1 MENKKSL
8 RRSKIISYKNV
19 GDRLSLVN
27 NTCHL
32 CKSTITQKDFHPC
45 MNKIVNSVN
54 NKSKKNRG
62 KNIKLCNKIFCMNC
76 YEKYFPSYIVNSKF
90 NINLKCPS
98 CEGLCTC
105 KICAKNKEKQEIE
118 NENMILLGI
127 KTNLN
132 DNNKNKKSQKDKL
145 ITKIERMASK
155 IKSIFPNIDS
165 EAKFNRERNS
175 KIIPLIEP
183 NEFQIIK
190 QYSLNLNKINTK
202 TINEIK
208 KRK

>member
-1 MENKKSL
+1 MEKKSL
-8 RRSKIISYKNV
+8 RSSKIISYKNV
-19 GDRLSLVN
+19 GDKLSIVN
-27 NTCHL
+27 STCHL
-32 CKSTITQKDFHPC
+32 CKSTITIKDFHPC
-45 MNKIVNSVN
+45 KNKIIYNVN

-62 KNIKLCNKIFCMNC
+62 KNIKSCNKIFCMNC

-90 NINLKCPS
+90 NINLNCPS

-132 DNNKNKKSQKDKL
+132 DNINNIKNKKPQKDRL
-145 ITKIERMASK
+145 NSKIERMACK
-155 IKSIFPNIDS
+155 IKNIFPNIDS
-165 EAKFNRERNS
+165 EAKFNKEKNN

-190 QYSLNLNKINTK
+190 QYNLNLNKINK
-202 TINEIK
+202 I
-208 KRK
+208 

>member
-1 MENKKSL
+1 MENTKSL
-8 RRSKIISYKNV
+8 RRTKIISYKNV

-45 MNKIVNSVN
+45 MNKIVNTLN

-62 KNIKLCNKIFCMNC
+62 KNVKLCNKIFCMNC

-132 DNNKNKKSQKDKL
+132 DNISNIKNNKKPIKDKL
-145 ITKIERMASK
+145 STRIERIAEK
-155 IKSIFPNIDS
+155 IKRIFPNIDS
-165 EAKFNRERNS
+165 EAKYNKEKNN
-175 KIIPLIEP
+175 KVIPLIEP
-183 NEFQIIK
+183 NEFQILK
-190 QYSLNLNKINTK
+190 QYNLNLNKINNN
-202 TINEIK
+202 I
-208 KRK
+208 